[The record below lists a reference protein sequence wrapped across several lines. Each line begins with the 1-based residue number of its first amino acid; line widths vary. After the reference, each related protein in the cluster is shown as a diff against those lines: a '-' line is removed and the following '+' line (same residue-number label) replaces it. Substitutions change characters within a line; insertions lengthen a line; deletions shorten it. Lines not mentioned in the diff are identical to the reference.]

1 MNTVSKS
8 ETEVGFTPFRLRL
21 RRDLA
26 QRCSQQVLPTEVL
39 GDANFQ
45 TITLSLH
52 HLCHTTFNKP
62 PPESN
67 SWYRTV
73 YQDQL
78 QRTESSK
85 WQDLKTEVSALAGEG
100 RQAEG
105 AVLAS
110 WPLRARPHSLPI
122 LRGHQHVVSTSCSEK
137 LLLQG
142 CAGSAGSSVSPYPL
156 ESVCQYPQDNLLKFE
171 IALNLQIRLGRAD
184 VLVIL
189 SPSTNMEYLS
199 IYLLQDC
206 SSEFCHFPHIDFVQ
220 ILLDLYPSVSFQGC

>member
-1 MNTVSKS
+1 MWWVGGGGGTLSRPLS
-8 ETEVGFTPFRLRL
+8 ETGSQGFRVNGSGWG
-21 RRDLA
+21 RR
-26 QRCSQQVLPTEVL
+26 
-39 GDANFQ
+39 
-45 TITLSLH
+45 
-52 HLCHTTFNKP
+52 
-62 PPESN
+62 
-67 SWYRTV
+67 
-73 YQDQL
+73 
-78 QRTESSK
+78 
-85 WQDLKTEVSALAGEG
+85 QDLKTEVSALAGEG

-110 WPLRARPHSLPI
+110 WPLRAQPHSLPI

-189 SPSTNMEYLS
+189 SPPTDMEYLS
-199 IYLLQDC
+199 IYLLL
-206 SSEFCHFPHIDFVQ
+206 P
-220 ILLDLYPSVSFQGC
+220 